1 MRRLITSIIML
12 SAFNQ
17 LAYANNISSLTPSLK
32 SESFS
37 VATSLGI
44 LDGKSTERVYD
55 AESGKKVSQLDWKIK
70 NTPILKGEL
79 NWDAWQRLTL
89 NAKGWTSL
97 ASRSSTMDDY
107 DWLDDSKSGLTDRS
121 HHSNTRLNYANE
133 FDLSLR
139 GWLLKADN
147 YKLAAVA
154 GYQQTRFSWSAYGGD
169 YNYDNGTNIGSF
181 PEGKRT
187 IGYQQQFSL
196 PYIGFAGQYL
206 YQGIVVNTLLKF
218 SDWVTAKDND
228 EHYLRD
234 TTFLEKTT
242 NSRYYSAAIEV
253 GYYITPNAKVS
264 TEFAYNYYSEGKGG
278 SEMIN
283 HDTGKTEYSG
293 GDSAGIKNENY
304 IISAGVQYR
313 F

>member
-1 MRRLITSIIML
+1 MRRLITSIIL
-12 SAFNQ
+12 VSALDQ
-17 LAYANNISSLTPSLK
+17 LAYANDLNNLAPSLE
-32 SESFS
+32 SESLS
-37 VATSLGI
+37 IGTSLGI
-44 LDGKSTERVYD
+44 LGGKSTERVYD
-55 AESGKKVSQLDWKIK
+55 DKSGKKISQLEWKIK
-70 NTPILKGEL
+70 NTPVLKGEI

-89 NAKGWTSL
+89 NARGWTSL
-97 ASRSSTMDDY
+97 ASRGSTMDDY
-107 DWLDDSKSGLTDRS
+107 DWLDDNKSGWSDWS

-154 GYQQTRFSWSAYGGD
+154 GYQQTRFSWSAYGGN
-169 YNYDNGTNIGSF
+169 YNYDNGTDIGTL
-181 PEGKRT
+181 PDGKRT
-187 IGYQQQFSL
+187 IGYQQKFSL

-206 YQGIVVNTLLKF
+206 YQGIEVNTLLKF

-234 TTFLEKTT
+234 TTFREKTT
-242 NSRYYSAAIEV
+242 SSRYYSAAIEV
-253 GYYITPNAKVS
+253 GYYITPNVKVS

-278 SEMIN
+278 SELIN
-283 HDTGKTEYSG
+283 RATGKTEYSG

-304 IISAGVQYR
+304 IISAGAHYR